1 MLSPEVLESLSE
13 ANQVLSSLVV
23 AVQLKLNE
31 SRFFD
36 NAYLSDDVLHSL
48 DYAINIASEMLK
60 TLEEEFIKLGGKKVK
75 QMKVETDN
83 IVDAV
88 VNMDMVI
95 TFLWDM
101 EKFVARYESD
111 PLNATGIAYN
121 NMLMVVSLLRS
132 VRKFVAWAV
141 RVI

>member
-1 MLSPEVLESLSE
+1 MLSPKDLESLSD

-23 AVQLKLNE
+23 AVQQKLNE

-75 QMKVETDN
+75 RMKVETDN

-88 VNMDMVI
+88 VNMEMVI
-95 TFLWDM
+95 TFLWDI
-101 EKFVARYESD
+101 EHFVARYESD

-121 NMLMVVSLLRS
+121 NMAMVVSLLRS

-141 RVI
+141 RVA

>member
-1 MLSPEVLESLSE
+1 M
-13 ANQVLSSLVV
+13 
-23 AVQLKLNE
+23 KLNE

-60 TLEEEFIKLGGKKVK
+60 ILEDEYVKLGGKKIK
-75 QMKVETDN
+75 QMNVETDN

-101 EKFVARYESD
+101 EKFVVRYESD

>member
-1 MLSPEVLESLSE
+1 MLSPEDLESLSE

-60 TLEEEFIKLGGKKVK
+60 RLEDEYVKLGGKKIK
-75 QMKVETDN
+75 QMNVETDN

-121 NMLMVVSLLRS
+121 NMSMVVSLLRS

-141 RVI
+141 RVA

>member
-1 MLSPEVLESLSE
+1 MLNPEVIESLSE

-23 AVQLKLNE
+23 AVQQKLNE

-60 TLEEEFIKLGGKKVK
+60 ILEDEYVKLGGKKIK
-75 QMKVETDN
+75 QMNVETDN

-141 RVI
+141 RVA